1 MTSSGTVRADFGP
14 VDLYL
19 LSLPGGSPDA
29 ASLAALTELT
39 QSGLLN
45 LLDLVLIVRS
55 ETGAI
60 TILEAV
66 ELPDGF
72 EIDIADL
79 PAGGLIGQEDVL
91 SLAPVI
97 PDASAALLV
106 AVELVYQRDLAAKA
120 AASGAHLL
128 AYERIPAPVVNALVD
143 SLVSEEVR

>member
-1 MTSSGTVRADFGP
+1 MTSSGTVRAGFGP